1 MKINANGTEINVIGS
16 SDGEDYIS
24 LTDLARYRNL
34 DDPAGVIANW
44 LRNRNTIDYLG
55 LWEQMYNPEF
65 KLLEFEEFKKHA
77 GENAFTLSPQ
87 KWITSTNAIGISSRS
102 GRGGGTFA
110 HKDIAFEF
118 ASWISPEFKLYVFK
132 DYQRLKID
140 EASRLEIGWD
150 TKRELSKIN
159 YRIHTDAIK
168 EFLITP
174 ELTKQEQGYK
184 YATEADILNVA
195 LFGKTAKQWRIET
208 GNKKLNMRDFASV
221 EQLIVLVNLESMNAD
236 MIRQNIPAMERLEKL
251 RSVAYYQ
258 LKSLL
263 SNDSAKKLKATIQN
277 RIEQKE

>member
-1 MKINANGTEINVIGS
+1 MKIHANGTEISVVSGNS
-16 SDGEDYIS
+16 ADDYIS

-34 DDPAGVIANW
+34 DDPAGVVGNW

-55 LWEQMYNPEF
+55 LWEEMFNPNF
-65 KLLEFEEFKKHA
+65 KLLEFEEFRKHA

-87 KWITSTNAIGISSRS
+87 KWITQTNAIGLTSRS

-118 ASWISPEFKLYVFK
+118 ASWISPEFKLYVIK
-132 DYQRLKID
+132 DYQRLKL
-140 EASRLEIGWD
+140 EESKRLELGWD

-174 ELTKQEQGYK
+174 ELTKQEQNLA
-184 YATEADILNVA
+184 YANEADLLNIA
-195 LFGKTAKQWRIET
+195 LFGKTAKQWRLET

-236 MIRQNIPAMERLEKL
+236 MIRQDIPAPERLKKL

-258 LKSLL
+258 INSLV
-263 SNDSAKKLKATIQN
+263 SNNSAKKLKATIEN
-277 RIEQKE
+277 RLKEK

>member
-1 MKINANGTEINVIGS
+1 MKIHANGTEISVVSGNS
-16 SDGEDYIS
+16 ADDYIS
-24 LTDLARYRNL
+24 LTDLARYRNP
-34 DDPAGVIANW
+34 DDPAGVVGNW

-55 LWEQMYNPEF
+55 LWEEMFNPNF
-65 KLLEFEEFKKHA
+65 KLLEFEEFRKHA

-87 KWITSTNAIGISSRS
+87 KWITQTNAIGLTSRS

-118 ASWISPEFKLYVFK
+118 ASWISPEFKLYVIK
-132 DYQRLKID
+132 DYQRLKL
-140 EASRLEIGWD
+140 EESKRLELGWD

-174 ELTKQEQGYK
+174 ELTKQEQNLA
-184 YATEADILNVA
+184 YANEADLLNIA
-195 LFGKTAKQWRIET
+195 LFGKTAKQWRLET

-236 MIRQNIPAMERLEKL
+236 MIRQDIPAPERLKKL

-258 LKSLL
+258 INSLV
-263 SNDSAKKLKATIQN
+263 SNNSAKKLKATIEN
-277 RIEQKE
+277 RLKEK